1 MAVPH
6 QNVTPEPSRTQKTA
20 IAELL
25 REVAPV
31 ADELGALFS
40 AAGHE
45 LALVGGPVRDALL
58 RRPGK
63 DIDLTTDAPP
73 QRVLELVTP
82 WADAVWT
89 IGIEFGTVGLRKG
102 GHELEITT
110 YRSESYDPKSRKPEV
125 AYGTSLVEDL
135 RRRDFAV
142 NAMAARLPG
151 YEFVDPF
158 GGLTDLQ
165 RRVMRTPGRP
175 EDSFSDDP
183 LRMLRAARFA
193 SQLGFT
199 VAPDVV
205 RAMEEM
211 AGRIEIVSAE
221 RVRDEL
227 SKLITGAHPREGL
240 ALLVDTGLAAHVLP
254 ELPKLRLEIDEHHRH
269 KDVYEHSLIVL
280 EQAIAQEENGPDLVL
295 RLAALLHD
303 IGKPRT
309 RRFEAGGRVSFHH
322 HEVVG
327 AKMTRKRLTALRY
340 PKDVVNEVSRL
351 VELHL
356 RFHGY
361 GTGEW
366 TDSAVRRYVRDAGPL
381 LARLHKL
388 TRADCTTRNKRK
400 ADRLRRTYDD
410 LEERIAR
417 LAEEEELAAMRPEI
431 DGNEIQEIL
440 GIRPGPLVGK
450 AYRFLLDLRLD
461 RGIIGRDAAAEELR
475 RWAAAQGL
483 FDELPD
489 PNAATSRDG
498 GAVRDGGAG
507 EDGDGDGERGGEA

>member
-1 MAVPH
+1 MAES
-6 QNVTPEPSRTQKTA
+6 NDLTPQQQKA
-20 IAELL
+20 IADLL
-25 REVAPV
+25 RRDAPV
-31 ADELGALFS
+31 ADELGHRFA

-58 RRPGK
+58 GRPGN
-63 DIDLTTDAPP
+63 DLDFTTGASPE
-73 QRVLELVTP
+73 RILELVDG

-102 GHELEITT
+102 DFQLEITT

-125 AYGTSLVEDL
+125 SYGTSLREDL
-135 RRRDFAV
+135 ARRDFAL

-151 YEFVDPF
+151 HEFVDLF
-158 GGLTDLQ
+158 GGLADL
-165 RRVMRTPGRP
+165 RDKLLRTPGRP

-183 LRMLRAARFA
+183 LRMMRAARFV
-193 SQLGFT
+193 SQLGFA
-199 VAPDVV
+199 VSPDVV
-205 RAMEEM
+205 KAMTDM
-211 AGRIEIVSAE
+211 AGRIDIVSAE
-221 RVRDEL
+221 RIRDEF
-227 SKLITGAHPREGL
+227 SKLICGAHPREGL
-240 ALLVDTGLAAHVLP
+240 ALLVETGLAAHVLP

-309 RRFEAGGRVSFHH
+309 RAFEQGGRVSFHH

-327 AKMTRKRLTALRY
+327 AKLTKARLTGLRY
-340 PKDVVNEVSRL
+340 PKDIIADVSRL

-366 TDSAVRRYVRDAGPL
+366 TDSAVRRYVRDGGHL
-381 LARLHKL
+381 LDRLHKL

-400 ADRLRRTYDD
+400 AAALSRTYDD
-410 LEERIAR
+410 LEQRIAR
-417 LAEEEELAAMRPEI
+417 LSVEEELAAMRPEL
-431 DGNEIQEIL
+431 DGNEIQSVL
-440 GIRPGPLVGK
+440 GVPPGPVIGL
-450 AYRFLLDLRLD
+450 AYKFLLELRLD
-461 RGIIGRDAAAEELR
+461 QGMIGKE
-475 RWAAAQGL
+475 
-483 FDELPD
+483 
-489 PNAATSRDG
+489 AATQELLKWAHEQGIEPLPSS
-498 GAVRDGGAG
+498 
-507 EDGDGDGERGGEA
+507 

>member
-1 MAVPH
+1 MAVPSAPVP
-6 QNVTPEPSRTQKTA
+6 NPNATPDKQRVA
-20 IAELL
+20 IADLL
-25 REVAPV
+25 SRVAPV
-31 ADELGALFS
+31 ADELGARFA

-58 RRPGK
+58 HRAGT
-63 DIDLTTDAPP
+63 DVDLTTDAPP
-73 QRVLELVTP
+73 ERILQLIKG
-82 WADAVWT
+82 WADSVWT

-102 GHELEITT
+102 DHQLEITT

-125 AYGTSLVEDL
+125 SYGTSLQEDL

-151 YEFVDPF
+151 HEFVDPF

-165 RRVMRTPGRP
+165 RRTLRTPGRP
-175 EDSFSDDP
+175 EDSFGDDP
-183 LRMLRAARFA
+183 LRMMRAARFA
-193 SQLGFT
+193 SQLGFE

-205 RAMEEM
+205 QAMKDM
-211 AGRIEIVSAE
+211 AARIEIVSAE

-227 SKLITGAHPREGL
+227 SKLVCGAHPREGL
-240 ALLVDTGLAAHVLP
+240 ALLVDTGLADHTLP

-280 EQAIAQEENGPDLVL
+280 EQAIAQEEDGPDLVL

-303 IGKPRT
+303 IGKPKT
-309 RRFEAGGRVSFHH
+309 RRFETGGRVSFHH

-340 PKDVVNEVSRL
+340 PKEIVTDVSRL

-366 TDSAVRRYVRDAGPL
+366 TDAAVRRYVRDAGPL

-410 LEERIAR
+410 LEARIER
-417 LAEEEELAAMRPEI
+417 LAEEEELAAMRPEL
-431 DGNEIQEIL
+431 DGNEIQQIL
-440 GIRPGPLVGK
+440 GIKPGPLVGK
-450 AYRFLLDLRLD
+450 AYKFLLDLRLD
-461 RGIIGRDAAAEELR
+461 EGILGKE
-475 RWAAAQGL
+475 
-483 FDELPD
+483 
-489 PNAATSRDG
+489 AATRKLLAWAESQNLPVPPTAPDQDT
-498 GAVRDGGAG
+498 A
-507 EDGDGDGERGGEA
+507 

>member
-1 MAVPH
+1 MAVSN
-6 QNVTPEPSRTQKTA
+6 QNVSPEPSPTRRTA

-25 REVAPV
+25 RNIAPV
-31 ADELGALFS
+31 ADELGGRFA
-40 AAGHE
+40 AAGYE

-58 RRPGK
+58 RRPTK
-63 DIDLTTDAPP
+63 DVDLTTDAPP
-73 QRVLELVTP
+73 ERVLEIIRD

-89 IGIEFGTVGLRKG
+89 IGIEYGTVGLRKNG
-102 GHELEITT
+102 IELEITT

-125 AYGTSLVEDL
+125 SYGTSLVEDL
-135 RRRDFAV
+135 RRRDLAV

-165 RRVMRTPGRP
+165 HKVLRTPGRP
-175 EDSFSDDP
+175 EDSFNDDP
-183 LRMLRAARFA
+183 LRMLRVARFA

-199 VAPDVV
+199 VASDVV
-205 RAMEEM
+205 QAMNDM
-211 AGRIEIVSAE
+211 ADRIEIVSAE
-221 RVRDEL
+221 RLRDEL
-227 SKLITGAHPREGL
+227 SKLICGQFPRQGL
-240 ALLVDTGLAAHVLP
+240 ALLVNTGLADQVLP
-254 ELPKLRLEIDEHHRH
+254 ELPTLRLEIDEHHRH

-280 EQAIAQEENGPDLVL
+280 EQAIAQEEDGPDLVL

-309 RRFEAGGRVSFHH
+309 RRFESGGRVSFHH

-340 PKDVVNEVSRL
+340 PKDVITDVSRL

-410 LEERIAR
+410 LEVRIDR
-417 LAEEEELAAMRPEI
+417 LAQEEELAAMRPEI

-440 GIRPGPLVGK
+440 GITPGPLVGR

-461 RGIIGRDAAAEELR
+461 HGILGKEAAADELR
-475 RWAAAQGL
+475 RWAAEEGILSPGGKDPLPSVDGL
-483 FDELPD
+483 KSVEGVKPV
-489 PNAATSRDG
+489 DG
-498 GAVRDGGAG
+498 QP
-507 EDGDGDGERGGEA
+507 